1 MKQINYFLATLAM
14 VIATTFSAYAQYDS
28 QILSEFAKG
37 LELGIKTEMNK
48 SEWKGIMT
56 KAECV
61 YNGDDIVIS
70 MEYTYTLQNTT
81 QEYMDMIRGSIS
93 SEEMKTVQAQSISS
107 ALGANPQVKQL
118 IVDIL
123 RRNNCCFVYN
133 IDYIFPTDTQHIDIR
148 LTADDISGKT
158 VTKED
163 LINLLTQNYTSALK
177 GEIGKNGIVDGKV
190 EYDGSNLVITYVLDY
205 DKDVIDAFPVAEMRD
220 AYISEVKSNPISLS
234 EMRQLNVN
242 NIDIILVYTGV
253 NGGVKTIYIDSDQ
266 F

>member
-1 MKQINYFLATLAM
+1 MKQINYLFATLAIL
-14 VIATTFSAYAQYDS
+14 IATTFSANAQYDS
-28 QILSEFAKG
+28 QILYEFAKG
-37 LELGIKTEMNK
+37 LKLGIDAEMHK
-48 SEWKGIMT
+48 PEWKGIMT

-81 QEYMDMIRGSIS
+81 QENIDIIRANIS
-93 SEEMKTVQAQSISS
+93 SESMKTIQAQSISS
-107 ALGANPQVKQL
+107 ALGQNPQVKQL
-118 IVDIL
+118 IIDIL
-123 RRNNCCFVYN
+123 RRNNCCLVYN

-158 VTKED
+158 VSKED
-163 LINLLTQNYTSALK
+163 LINLLMQNYTSAFK

-205 DKDVIDAFPVAEMRD
+205 DKDVIDALPAAEMRD
-220 AYISEVKSNPISLS
+220 AYISEMKSDPISLS
-234 EMRQLNVN
+234 EMRQLKVN

-253 NGGVKTIYIDSDQ
+253 NGGVKTIYVDSEQ